1 MDSLRPEDPQQL
13 GEYTVMGR
21 LGEGARGVVYLGR
34 EADDAE
40 LRVIKLFP
48 AAEEGDGEAARRLGA
63 GKRLSSPYVA
73 RVFATGMA
81 DGRPYLVREHIAG
94 RSLAEVVAADGPL
107 GGDELERLAIGVLTA
122 LTPIHL
128 AGMTHGGLT
137 PNNVIMAA
145 DGVRVTDPAVG
156 TPVGDMGYRS
166 PEQVREQPYNQ
177 YADVFSWGALV
188 AFAAT
193 GQAPFGNEAQGV
205 LEGVT
210 PLDALPGKLKDV
222 VAAGLAKEPGQ
233 RPTTYAA
240 LLQLFGNTAAAAPA
254 ADSAPP
260 LEGVPVPP
268 PGDALARSPQGVP
281 NQNAPHAA
289 YHEGV
294 PAQSGPPAPYHE
306 GGVPAQSGPP
316 AVYHEGVPPHAVY
329 HEGPPVQPTAPMW
342 GAPDDER
349 SHVPPQQI
357 WTPPQA
363 APAQPRKRF
372 PVALVAAMAAVLVLS
387 GVGLWGANQYAGTQ
401 TLSPAAAEG
410 QGKTGTAEAQSE
422 PGGTALGNNGEQPP
436 ADPPSTSEITVP
448 WAQTPDPQQ
457 DPVQPFELPTEAQS
471 TGQPQV
477 PELTTIP
484 TPPTAL
490 PTQPQV
496 PTPPVTVT
504 ITPTRAE
511 KTPAEKPSEKK
522 SEEPKETRSPTAA
535 PSPTVTVTV
544 TPTPTPTSTPT
555 PTPTATPTPTQTPTP
570 TPTRTATTVPTP
582 TPTPTRSL
590 TKEPEPTKKPTEKP
604 SATLTK
610 PAPSKPNPH
619 TPTSACG
626 PGFAVQRSTPLE
638 GGTVYQLYNN
648 STGENCVVTMKT
660 ANVGVKTPVRATL
673 EVQGGESKSDSG
685 DFEYYAGPVKLQ
697 ARGKCVQFSGS
708 IGSSTGGQGWGNC
721 G

>member
-21 LGEGARGVVYLGR
+21 LGEGARGVVYMGR

-48 AAEEGDGEAARRLGA
+48 AVEEGDEDAVRRLGA

-81 DGRPYLVREHIAG
+81 DGRPYLVREHIEG

-156 TPVGDMGYRS
+156 APVGETGYRS

-210 PLDALPGKLKDV
+210 PLDALPGKLRDV
-222 VAAGLAKEPGQ
+222 VAAALAKEPGQ

-240 LLQLFGNTAAAAPA
+240 LLKLFGDTTAADNAA
-254 ADSAPP
+254 P
-260 LEGVPVPP
+260 LEGVPVP
-268 PGDALARSPQGVP
+268 GDALVRPVPPLEGVP
-281 NQNAPHAA
+281 IQNAPHAG
-289 YHEGV
+289 YHQGV
-294 PAQSGPPAPYHE
+294 PAQNA
-306 GGVPAQSGPP
+306 
-316 AVYHEGVPPHAVY
+316 PHAVY
-329 HEGPPVQPTAPMW
+329 HEGPPVQPAAPMW

-357 WTPPQA
+357 WTSPPA

-387 GVGLWGANQYAGTQ
+387 GVGLWGANKYAGTQ

-410 QGKTGTAEAQSE
+410 QGKTSAAEAQPE
-422 PGGTALGNNGEQPP
+422 PGGTTLGNGGEQSP
-436 ADPPSTSEITVP
+436 ADPQSTSEITVP

-511 KTPAEKPSEKK
+511 KEKTPSEKPSDKK
-522 SEEPKETRSPTAA
+522 REEPHETRSPTST

-555 PTPTATPTPTQTPTP
+555 PTPTPTPAPTQTPTP
-570 TPTRTATTVPTP
+570 TPTSAPTRTATPAPAPTS
-582 TPTPTRSL
+582 TPTRSL
-590 TKEPEPTKKPTEKP
+590 SKDPEPTKKPTDKP
-604 SATLTK
+604 SPTPTK
-610 PAPSKPNPH
+610 PAPSRPNPH

-626 PGFAVQRSTPLE
+626 SGFAVQRSTPLD
-638 GGTVYQLYNN
+638 GGTVYQLYN
-648 STGENCVVTMKT
+648 SGTGENCVVTMKT

-697 ARGKCVQFSGS
+697 ARGKCVQYSGS
-708 IGSSTGGQGWGNC
+708 VGSATGGQGWGNC